1 MKYPVWLAL
10 EDGTVWS
17 GESRGATGTVRG
29 EVVFNTAMSGYE
41 EVLTDPSYA
50 GQIVVM
56 TAPMI
61 GNTGINHRDSESGK
75 VHLAGFVT
83 GEMCDIPSHHRSR
96 TTLPDYLLGQGTVAA
111 TGVDT
116 RSITARLRSSGVQRG
131 VLTTEDVGLQKLREW
146 ARNVT
151 PIESEDWVGRV
162 AGTLNQ
168 ESFPVAPSGLRV
180 TLFDFGAKGSIV
192 RQLEEAGVQVRLVP
206 PHTSAHSVLEDRPDG
221 VVLSNGPG
229 DPARLTSVI
238 TEIRGLLG
246 RLPILGICLGHQ
258 LLCLASG
265 ARTYKL
271 SFGHHGANHPVVDVR
286 SRKVW
291 ITSQNHNYAVDE
303 KTLPEGCRPWFRS
316 LYDGSLEGVRFD
328 KAPILSVQFHPE
340 AAPGPTDAH
349 PVFSDFIRLLSGT
362 SHGA

>member
-1 MKYPVWLAL
+1 MRYPVWLAL

-17 GESRGATGTVRG
+17 GESRGALGTVRG

-61 GNTGINHRDSESGK
+61 GNTGINHRDAESGK

-83 GEMCDIPSHHRSR
+83 AEMCDIPSHYRSR
-96 TTLPDYLLGQGTVAA
+96 KSLPDYLLGQRTVAA
-111 TGVDT
+111 TGIDT
-116 RSITARLRSSGVQRG
+116 RAITSRLRTSGVQRG
-131 VLTTEDVGLQKLREW
+131 VLTTEDVGVRKLQEW

-151 PIESEDWVGRV
+151 PIESEDWVARV
-162 AGTLNQ
+162 AGTLDPN
-168 ESFPVAPSGLRV
+168 SFHSAASGLRV

-192 RQLEEAGVQVRLVP
+192 RQLDEAGVQVRLVP
-206 PHTSAHSVLEDRPDG
+206 PHTSAQSVLEDRPDG

-229 DPARLTSVI
+229 DPARLTSAV
-238 TEIRGLLG
+238 TEIRKLLG
-246 RLPILGICLGHQ
+246 RVPILGICMGHQ

-271 SFGHHGANHPVVDVR
+271 PFGHHGANHPVVEVR

-303 KTLPEGCRPWFRS
+303 KTLPDGCSPWFRS

-328 KAPILSVQFHPE
+328 NSPILSVQFHPE

-349 PVFSDFIRLLSGT
+349 PVFTDFIRFMSGHP
-362 SHGA
+362 HGL